1 MHETA
6 EHADLINLFNRHPEL
21 AAHFL
26 AEHGGIRL
34 PVGCT
39 FQVGTAVYRS
49 KYESD
54 SLLLVRDPDGA
65 VILAIVIETQR
76 RIEPIKLESWP
87 AYMWLVRALYHC
99 ECRVLVITTSRKV
112 AAWARQ
118 PIHNG
123 PGSVT
128 QVSVLGPEAFPRI
141 SDPHEARANPA
152 LAALSA
158 AMYAGDP
165 DALPIQRAALIAT
178 RDLPEADVLLY
189 CSLIFRGKNAKLVK
203 RILED
208 LMQQQGQQQ
217 PRTGFRAYLALL
229 EAETAARVEAQ
240 TAARVE
246 AQTAARVE
254 AHARAEILLRLLEQ
268 RGVKVTRSTR
278 ARILA
283 CQDVAQLDA
292 WLDRV
297 LTVRRASELFAA

>member
-1 MHETA
+1 MNESA

-21 AAHFL
+21 AAQFI
-26 AEHGGIRL
+26 EQCGGIQL
-34 PVGCT
+34 PAGCT
-39 FQVGTAVYRS
+39 FQVGDPVYRS

-54 SLLLVRDPDGA
+54 SLHLVRDAKGA

-76 RIEPIKLESWP
+76 RIKPIKRESWP

-99 ECRVLVITTSRKV
+99 ECRVLVITTSKKV

-128 QVSVLGPEAFPRI
+128 QVSVLSPETFPRI
-141 SDPHEARANPA
+141 SDPREALANPG

-165 DALPIQRAALIAT
+165 DALPIQHAALIAT
-178 RDLPEADVLLY
+178 KDLPEADVLLY
-189 CSLIFRGKNAKLVK
+189 CSLIFRGKNLTLVN

-208 LMQQQGQQQ
+208 LMQQHGQQQ
-217 PRTGFRAYLALL
+217 PRQTGFRAYIAHREAL
-229 EAETAARVEAQ
+229 TAARVEA
-240 TAARVE
+240 R
-246 AQTAARVE
+246 
-254 AHARAEILLRLLEQ
+254 ARAEILLRLLEQ
-268 RGVKVTRSTR
+268 RGVKVAPRNR

-297 LTVRRASELFAA
+297 LTVQSATELFAA

>member
-229 EAETAARVEAQ
+229 EAETAARVEA
-240 TAARVE
+240 
-246 AQTAARVE
+246 
-254 AHARAEILLRLLEQ
+254 HARAEILLRLLEQ

>member
-6 EHADLINLFNRHPEL
+6 EHADLINLFNKHPEL
-21 AAHFL
+21 AARFL
-26 AEHGGIRL
+26 EQQSGIRL
-34 PVGCT
+34 PAGCT

-54 SLLLVRDPDGA
+54 SLLLVRNPDGA
-65 VILAIVIETQR
+65 VILAIVLESQR

-99 ECRVLVITTSRKV
+99 ECRVLVITTSKKV

-128 QVSVLGPEAFPRI
+128 RVSVLSPEAFPRI
-141 SDPHEARANPA
+141 SDPQEARADPA
-152 LAALSA
+152 LTALSV

-165 DALPIQRAALIAT
+165 DALPIQQAALAAT
-178 RDLPEADVLLY
+178 VDLPEADVLLY
-189 CSLIFRGKNAKLVK
+189 CSLIFRRKNPKLVK

-217 PRTGFRAYLALL
+217 PRTGFRAYLAYM
-229 EAETAARVEAQ
+229 EALTVARTEA
-240 TAARVE
+240 R
-246 AQTAARVE
+246 
-254 AHARAEILLRLLEQ
+254 ARAEILLRLLEQ
-268 RGVKVTRSTR
+268 RGVKVARTSR